1 MTAAEIA
8 KSAAH
13 SIEFYPG
20 NYYRH
25 AENRISFTKPT
36 LKAGGYFSYL
46 KSIAAFGPI
55 THGKLNRLL
64 NVRKG
69 HNIENIIRL
78 RDAGLIMAAD
88 EGYIATDLG
97 RRYLREM
104 MFVAK

>member
-13 SIEFYPG
+13 TLEFYPG
-20 NYYRH
+20 YYRH

-46 KSIAAFGPI
+46 MHIAAFGPI
-55 THGKLNRLL
+55 NHYKLNRFLRIP
-64 NVRKG
+64 NG
-69 HNIENIIRL
+69 NCSENILRL
-78 RDAGLIMAAD
+78 RDSGM
-88 EGYIATDLG
+88 IAMDINGWIITDLG